1 MLFKDD
7 FSLTPRAMFLDLIV
21 VFGIFV
27 VTLFVCLYVC
37 LEQDKNKAN
46 IKEGQEIIVLTQ
58 EGALHEIVTS
68 PEKDL
73 IHILNI
79 LDVKYPEIVYA
90 QAILETGHFTS
101 KVCKEYNNLFGLY
114 DSKNNCYYKFNHWID
129 SCIAYKNMIQNQ
141 YKGGD
146 YYTFLKNL
154 PYATDTLYINK
165 IKNIQNERLN
175 NQK

>member
-1 MLFKDD
+1 MFKD
-7 FSLTPRAMFLDLIV
+7 LTPIGIFLDFVLGLSFAFIIT
-21 VFGIFV
+21 IFV
-27 VTLFVCLYVC
+27 SVCASG
-37 LEQDKNKAN
+37 LENNKNKGKT
-46 IKEGQEIIVLTQ
+46 KEEQEIIVLTQ
-58 EGALHEIVTS
+58 ESALHEIVTS

-79 LDVKYPEIVYA
+79 LDIKYPDIVYA

-141 YKGGD
+141 YEGGD

-165 IKNIQNERLN
+165 IKNIQNERHN
-175 NQK
+175 NKN